1 MVFKYNIQHQHHPV
15 SPSVNIIDVFIFYSD
30 RIMEPQQKQK
40 NRQGGITISEGGE
53 LKRVALVIV
62 DHMMQDLEHFRSVVM

>member
-15 SPSVNIIDVFIFYSD
+15 SPSVNIIGVFIFYSD

-40 NRQGGITISEGGE
+40 NRQGGITNSEE
-53 LKRVALVIV
+53 
-62 DHMMQDLEHFRSVVM
+62 